1 MNQIRLLHPRPT
13 QFSCESA
20 TRTDWL
26 LLAGFCIF
34 LFFYGLNQFGL
45 LGADEPRY
53 AQVARAM
60 LERHDWITP
69 TLGGKAWLEKPVLY
83 YWQAML
89 AYGVFGVSDGRR
101 GCRRHWMRRSW
112 CWAFISSY
120 ADSARDFI
128 SMAR

>member
-1 MNQIRLLHPRPT
+1 
-13 QFSCESA
+13 
-20 TRTDWL
+20 

-34 LFFYGLNQFGL
+34 LFFYGLKPVRAAGRRR
-45 LGADEPRY
+45 APRY

-89 AYGVFGVSDGRR
+89 LTVFLE
-101 GCRRHWMRRSW
+101 
-112 CWAFISSY
+112 
-120 ADSARDFI
+120 
-128 SMAR
+128 